1 LRCCCCS
8 TLRTYEALFESNGF
22 NIAVV
27 ENDDID
33 FSSGSEDIGRVHA
46 SVSVPAHDLT
56 ISPRRRRV
64 EPGGRIKFCIEPR
77 VRQGADPFAAA
88 AMIGVAR
95 VTRARVELVFESHTE
110 ILSYSVTISDGCVD
124 LIVLVPQDAAPG
136 SQVLLRRVSV
146 AGYDVTLGEVPL

>member
-1 LRCCCCS
+1 MTEISSCATAAAVL
-8 TLRTYEALFESNGF
+8 YEALFESNGF

-88 AMIGVAR
+88 PMIG
-95 VTRARVELVFESHTE
+95 ESHGDTFVFC
-110 ILSYSVTISDGCVD
+110 YD
-124 LIVLVPQDAAPG
+124 
-136 SQVLLRRVSV
+136 LRR
-146 AGYDVTLGEVPL
+146 LC